1 MRDQVRL
8 VAQTEAQHVA
18 ARLKPRD
25 DVPAAARRDVAVEL
39 AVVRAVAREGVENGS
54 VASQLGQPSKF
65 ITGAGINHREIIRTA
80 VQRGRNGGLGLWP
93 KQHGFHCKALT
104 IPTRG
109 MVSI

>member
-8 VAQTEAQHVA
+8 VAKTEAQRA
-18 ARLKPRD
+18 AGRLKARD
-25 DVPAAARRDVAVEL
+25 EVPAAARRDVAVEP
-39 AVVRAVAREGVENGS
+39 AVVLAVAREGVENGS
-54 VASQLGQPSKF
+54 VASQLGEPSKF
-65 ITGAGINHREIIRTA
+65 ITGAGINHREIIRAA